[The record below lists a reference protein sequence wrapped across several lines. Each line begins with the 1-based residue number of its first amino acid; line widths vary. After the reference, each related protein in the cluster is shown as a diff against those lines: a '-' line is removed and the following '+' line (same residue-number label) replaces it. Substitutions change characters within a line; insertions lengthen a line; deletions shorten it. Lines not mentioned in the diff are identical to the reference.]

1 MKNILFMLISTA
13 LLSCGIA
20 GTAAAQTATETNQTL
35 DTLFGSHAPYQQ
47 FFDKLQK
54 AVGADDKQTVA
65 SMVDYPFRARI
76 NGKAVKL
83 NDAAHFIADYN
94 KIITAKV
101 KQAIAKQT
109 YATLFANWQGVSIG
123 DGEVWFSGVGDGN
136 AIKITAIND

>member
-1 MKNILFMLISTA
+1 MKHFLFILVSAA
-13 LLSCGIA
+13 LLSCGA
-20 GTAAAQTATETNQTL
+20 TGSTAAQTTSETNKTL

-54 AVGADDKQTVA
+54 AVGAGDKQTVA

-76 NGKAVKL
+76 GSKAVKL
-83 NDAAHFIADYN
+83 NDAAHFVADYD

-109 YATLFANWQGVSIG
+109 YPTLFANWQGVSIG

-136 AIKITAIND
+136 TVKITAIND

>member
-1 MKNILFMLISTA
+1 MKNFLIILVSAA
-13 LLSCGIA
+13 LLGSG
-20 GTAAAQTATETNQTL
+20 AAVSAVAQTSVETNKTL

-47 FFDKLQK
+47 FLGKLQE
-54 AVGADDKQTVA
+54 AAGAGDKQTVA

-83 NDAAHFIADYN
+83 NDAAHFIADYD
-94 KIITAKV
+94 KIITDKV

-123 DGEVWFSGVGDGN
+123 DGEVWFSGMGN
-136 AIKITAIND
+136 GNSIKITAIND